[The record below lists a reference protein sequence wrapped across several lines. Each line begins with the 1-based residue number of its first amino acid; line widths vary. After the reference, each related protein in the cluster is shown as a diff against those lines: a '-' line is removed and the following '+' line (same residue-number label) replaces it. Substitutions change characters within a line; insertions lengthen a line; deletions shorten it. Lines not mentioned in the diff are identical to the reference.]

1 MYKVPK
7 LETEWEATQ
16 IRQRKRCPGD
26 GMTTSLNCLCQVD
39 GVENQSTRSVND
51 VVAVIQFGAAMYSE
65 EDQLKEDG
73 KQLSDW
79 GSGIDVLVT
88 IILETFVQSAE
99 NAKSTSV
106 KITIT
111 GYCMQK
117 KLAEKEEHYVE
128 AQTE

>member
-65 EDQLKEDG
+65 EDRLKEDG
-73 KQLSDW
+73 KRLSDW

-88 IILETFVQSAE
+88 IILETCVQSAE

-117 KLAEKEEHYVE
+117 KLADKERHHTE